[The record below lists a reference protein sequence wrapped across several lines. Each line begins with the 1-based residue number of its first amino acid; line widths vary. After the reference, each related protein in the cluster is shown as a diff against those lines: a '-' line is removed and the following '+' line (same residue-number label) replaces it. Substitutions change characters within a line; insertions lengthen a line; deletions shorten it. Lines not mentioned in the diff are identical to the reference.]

1 MKGSHFMD
9 SYIKSA
15 SLDIKDF
22 CDRIA
27 KNEDIRTFEND
38 EMVNREQLQLIKN
51 IELKLKAIKN
61 KVRSD

>member
-22 CDRIA
+22 CERIA
-27 KNEDIRTFEND
+27 KNEDLKNFEND
-38 EMVNREQLQLIKN
+38 EMVNQEQLQLIKN
-51 IELKLKAIKN
+51 IELKLKAMKNRIKE
-61 KVRSD
+61 